1 LRSTSV
7 NSNHYSFKLP
17 MKQLRTIQNDEIM
30 FFVQSVSN
38 VANKKNTS
46 CIPGKHV
53 LNNIMSYA
61 RSLQV
66 LKKENGEVIML
77 TGN

>member
-1 LRSTSV
+1 MRSNIV

-30 FFVQSVSN
+30 FFVQSVSDE
-38 VANKKNTS
+38 VSKKNVS
-46 CIPGKHV
+46 SLPGKHV
-53 LNNIMSYA
+53 LSNIMNYA